1 MENNKTNMLDLT
13 IIDVLIGLDTIRE
26 DRELNYSFY

>member
-26 DRELNYSFY
+26 DHEFNYSFY